1 MSRKNAPLTALLA
14 ASLIGVYALELAL
27 GGASVCASY
36 GFEPAHPA
44 FGTAVSSLFLHDPD
58 SLLHLGGNLVFL
70 AVFGT
75 VAEKALGSARFLI
88 LYLAAGLGGC
98 ALHAFVNYGSTTP
111 LVGASGA
118 LFGLL
123 ALVGTLRPRFLGF
136 VVAFV
141 GVEIW
146 RAFTG
151 DVGSV
156 SFSCHIGGAFVGA
169 FVATLMQAFGGV
181 SETVS

>member
-14 ASLIGVYALELAL
+14 ATLVGVYGLELAL
-27 GGASVCASY
+27 GGSSVCAAY
-36 GFEPAHPA
+36 GFEPAHPTL
-44 FGTAVSSLFLHDPD
+44 GTAVSSMFLHDPD
-58 SLLHLGGNLVFL
+58 HLLHLGGNLVFL
-70 AVFGT
+70 VVFGT
-75 VAEKALGSARFLI
+75 VVEKALGSARFLI

-123 ALVGTLRPRFLGF
+123 ALVGTLRSRFLGF
-136 VVAFV
+136 VLAFV

-146 RAFTG
+146 HAFSG
-151 DVGSV
+151 AAGSV
-156 SFSCHIGGAFVGA
+156 SFSCHIGGFVVGA
-169 FVATLMQAFGGV
+169 FAAMLLQAFNGV